1 MSSKKKYQ
9 ERLEKLE
16 RSRQAQR
23 EQWKIN
29 GDVLREKT
37 KNYKGKDTN
46 LSLTEKQ
53 IDSWTTKRT
62 GITPTQGSNTD
73 KKAGRT
79 KGRFLKGKL

>member
-9 ERLEKLE
+9 ERLEQLE

-23 EQWKIN
+23 EQWKTN
-29 GDVLREKT
+29 GDALREKT

-46 LSLTEKQ
+46 LNLTEKQ
-53 IDSWTTKRT
+53 IDSWATKKT
-62 GITPTQGSNTD
+62 GITPTQGSNAD

>member
-9 ERLEKLE
+9 ERLEQLE

-23 EQWKIN
+23 EQWKAT
-29 GDVLREKT
+29 GDALREKT
-37 KNYKGKDTN
+37 KTYKGNDTN
-46 LSLTEKQ
+46 LNLSKKQ
-53 IDSWTTKRT
+53 IDSWATKKT
-62 GITPTQGSNTD
+62 GISPTKGSNAD

>member
-9 ERLEKLE
+9 ERLEQLE
-16 RSRQAQR
+16 RSRQEQR
-23 EQWKIN
+23 EQWKAT
-29 GDVLREKT
+29 GDALREKT

-46 LSLTEKQ
+46 LNLTEKQ
-53 IDSWTTKRT
+53 IDSWATKKT
-62 GITPTQGSNTD
+62 GITPTQGSNAD

>member
-9 ERLEKLE
+9 ERLEQLE
-16 RSRQAQR
+16 RNRQAQR
-23 EQWKIN
+23 EQWKTN
-29 GDVLREKT
+29 GDALREKT

-46 LSLTEKQ
+46 LNLTEKQ
-53 IDSWTTKRT
+53 IDSWATKKT
-62 GITPTQGSNTD
+62 GITLTQGSNAD

>member
-9 ERLEKLE
+9 ERLEQLE

-23 EQWKIN
+23 EQWKSQ
-29 GDVLREKT
+29 GDALRSKT
-37 KNYKGKDTN
+37 ASYKGKDTN
-46 LSLTEKQ
+46 LNLSEKQ
-53 IDSWTTKRT
+53 ADSWATKKT
-62 GITPTQGSNTD
+62 GISPTQGSNAD

>member
-9 ERLEKLE
+9 ERLEQLE

-23 EQWKIN
+23 EQWKTN
-29 GDVLREKT
+29 SEALREKT

-46 LSLTEKQ
+46 LNLTEKQ
-53 IDSWTTKRT
+53 IDSWATKKT
-62 GITPTQGSNTD
+62 GITPTQGSNAD

>member
-9 ERLEKLE
+9 ERLEQLE

-23 EQWKIN
+23 EQWKTN

-46 LSLTEKQ
+46 LNLTEKQ
-53 IDSWTTKRT
+53 IDSWATKKT
-62 GITPTQGSNTD
+62 GITPTQGSNAD